1 MGCLR
6 GNICV
11 KLRAV
16 EVRDESLSDTVRKN
30 LIHCILLLAIAT
42 GALGLRVW
50 WPCPLDARVMHGDEA
65 NQAVRTGILLETG
78 RYEYDLKD
86 NHGPTLY
93 YLSLPFAW
101 LTAGKNFATTS
112 EITFR
117 LVPALFGVGLVL
129 LLWLV
134 RDGLGRWPMLIAA
147 LLTAISPAMTYYS
160 RYYIQ
165 EMLLV
170 FFTFGTLAAGWRYAC
185 RPSAGWALLA
195 GAFAGLTFATKETWV
210 LAFGAA
216 VVALAVSPAART
228 RLLAVNRKHGLAAL
242 GVALAVAGVFYS
254 SFFTHWRGVPDSVLA
269 YGSYFGWINGE
280 KSRHVHPWYFYLQR
294 LLWFHEGRGP
304 VWSEALIAALAVVGM
319 AAAWRRRR
327 NGDASSALLR
337 FLAVYTLVLTAEYSI
352 IRHKSPWLMLSFLH
366 GMILLGGVG
375 AVALIE
381 AVRPHWAK
389 WLAGALLAAAAW
401 QLGGQTWRANG
412 RFNAD
417 PRNPCVYAHTS
428 PDLLNLVGRVEQI
441 AAVHPAH
448 RAMLIEVC
456 ADPYDTWPLP
466 WYFRKYRNA
475 GYWIHAADVPSELRP
490 AIIITSMDQEPAVAA
505 KLGGDWQPGLFAVR
519 PMVFLTL
526 RVQKE
531 YWDKFI
537 ETRTQPK
544 AP

>member
-1 MGCLR
+1 MGCLP

-16 EVRDESLSDTVRKN
+16 EVRGKNPSDTVRKN
-30 LIHCILLLAIAT
+30 LIHCILLLAIAA
-42 GALGLRVW
+42 GALGLRLW

-93 YLSLPFAW
+93 YLTLPFAW
-101 LTAGKNFATTS
+101 LTAGKNFADTS

-134 RDGLGRWPMLIAA
+134 RDGLGRWPMIVSA
-147 LLTAISPAMTYYS
+147 LLTAISPAMTFYS

-170 FFTFGTLAAGWRYAC
+170 FFTFGVIAAGWRYA
-185 RPSAGWALLA
+185 RNPSAGWALLA
-195 GAFAGLTFATKETWV
+195 GAFAGLTYATKETWV
-210 LAFGAA
+210 LSFGAA
-216 VVALAVSPAART
+216 AIALSASPAARAG
-228 RLLAVNRKHGLAAL
+228 LLRVNYRHLLSAL
-242 GVALAVAGVFYS
+242 GVAGVVAVVFYS
-254 SFFTHWRGVPDSVLA
+254 AFFTHWRGVFDSVLT
-269 YGSYFGWINGE
+269 YGNYLGWVNGE
-280 KSRHVHPWYFYLQR
+280 KSRHIHPWHFYLQH

-304 VWSEALIAALAVVGM
+304 AWSEALIVALAAVGM
-319 AAAWRRRR
+319 IAAWRRRR
-327 NGDASSALLR
+327 NGYAASALVC
-337 FLAVYTLVLTAEYSI
+337 FLAVYTLALTAEYSV

-366 GMILLGGVG
+366 GMILLAGVG

-381 AVRPHWAK
+381 AARPRWAK
-389 WLAGALLAAAAW
+389 WLIGALLAAAAW
-401 QLGGQTWRANG
+401 QLGGQAWRANG
-412 RFNAD
+412 RYCAD

-428 PDLLNLVGRVEQI
+428 PDLLNLVRRVEQI

-448 RAMLIEVC
+448 RDMVIEVC

-466 WYFRKYRNA
+466 WYFRKFRNV
-475 GYWIHAADVPSELRP
+475 GYWTRAGDVPAGLRP
-490 AIIITSMDQEPAVAA
+490 ALIVTSMDQEPAVAA
-505 KLGGDWQPGLFAVR
+505 KVGEDWQPELFAVR

-526 RVQKE
+526 RTQKE
-531 YWDKFI
+531 FWDKFI
-537 ETRTQPK
+537 ETRSKPK